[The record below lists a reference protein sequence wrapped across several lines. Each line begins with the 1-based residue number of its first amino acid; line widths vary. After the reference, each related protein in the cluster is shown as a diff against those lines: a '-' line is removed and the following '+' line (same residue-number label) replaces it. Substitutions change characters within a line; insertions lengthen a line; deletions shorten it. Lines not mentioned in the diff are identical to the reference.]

1 MMSILDV
8 RHVSK
13 SFQRGWIH
21 PVKREVLHDISF
33 SVEENE
39 ILGLAGASGAGK
51 TTLIRIIMQLLKPDT
66 GEVILDGEN
75 LSAVRGGEWKEVHRT
90 MQLVF
95 QNPASSLNP
104 RMTIQK
110 SMEEPLHLYG
120 EKTNISFILEKMQLR
135 EELLTR
141 YPHQLSGGELQRV
154 CLARLLLLKPRLL
167 LLDEPTSM
175 LDVSVQAQIIS
186 ILKDIRKERPMACLF
201 ISHDLDLLHAIC
213 DRIGILQEGRLIE
226 LADTETLYKYPK
238 EQYTKDLLRAFEEF

>member
-1 MMSILDV
+1 MSLLEV
-8 RHVSK
+8 RHISK
-13 SFQRGWIH
+13 SFRHGWIH

-39 ILGLAGASGAGK
+39 ILGLAGTSGAGK
-51 TTLIRIIMQLLKPDT
+51 TTLIRIIMQLLKPDA
-66 GEVILDGEN
+66 GEVVLNGDN
-75 LSAVRGGEWKEVHRT
+75 LSAVGEKKWKEIHKT

-104 RMTIQK
+104 RMTIQE
-110 SMEEPLHLYG
+110 SMEEPLRLYG
-120 EKTNISFILEKMQLR
+120 EKADISWMFEKMQLR
-135 EELLTR
+135 EELLSR

-154 CLARLLLLKPRLL
+154 CLARLLLLQPRLL

-186 ILKDIRKERPMACLF
+186 ILQDIRKERPMACLF
-201 ISHDLDLLHAIC
+201 ISHDLDLLHAVC

-226 LADTETLYKYPK
+226 LEDTETLYSYPK
-238 EQYTKDLLRAFEEF
+238 EPYTKDLLRAFEEF